1 MRALLT
7 FGESHVTK
15 LASGIVIL
23 ALASTAIWAAPAFA
37 QMGKSNPGTGE
48 EMRSAP
54 GGADIKLGDAKPIAP
69 PKIEADEASRA
80 PILDE
85 GKAVESFTV
94 LTRSADGKV
103 SRSSPSEEM
112 RGLVIEDMKKE
123 AGKGSMKLEKSGD
136 PSFANEE
143 EAGRQVFGP
152 DDRVQIQ
159 NTKVFPFKA
168 FGYIEAKSKT
178 GTGSCS
184 GTLIGPRTVL
194 TAAHCLYSNDD
205 GGWLTD
211 VLFAPGL
218 NGFEDAPFGAYAAE
232 STSIVEGF
240 VTNYQGFYGSVVPW
254 DLGII
259 TLAEPVGDTLGWL
272 GYSNYD
278 GLGDF
283 TANIV
288 GYPGDKDPP
297 ALMWR
302 ATCEVVAENVGTENF
317 GYDCDTYPGS
327 SGSSVY
333 AYDEGLKQRV
343 VVGVNIAES
352 PEFNTAVRLNASYVA
367 WINSLWK

>member
-1 MRALLT
+1 MN
-7 FGESHVTK
+7 K
-15 LASGIVIL
+15 LAHGLITL
-23 ALASTAIWAAPAFA
+23 TLASTAVWAAPAFA
-37 QMGKSNPGTGE
+37 QMGQANPGTGE
-48 EMRSAP
+48 ETRAAP
-54 GGADIKLGDAKPIAP
+54 GGDDLKIGSAQPIAP
-69 PKIEADEASRA
+69 PKIDDAGASRAA

-85 GKAVESFTV
+85 DKAVESLTI
-94 LTRSADGKV
+94 LTRSADGSV
-103 SRSSPSEEM
+103 SRSAPSEEM
-112 RGLVIEDMKKE
+112 RGLIVEDMKRE
-123 AGKGSMKLEKSGD
+123 AGKGSLNLEKSGD
-136 PSFANEE
+136 PSFGNEE

-159 NTKVFPFKA
+159 NTKVYPFTV
-168 FGYIEAKSKT
+168 FGYIQANSKA
-178 GTGSCS
+178 GQGSCS

-205 GGWLTD
+205 KDWLTD

-218 NGFEDAPFGAYAAE
+218 NGFGDAPFGAYAAE
-232 STSIVEGF
+232 STSIVEGY
-240 VTNYQGFYGSVVPW
+240 VTNYLGYYGSVVPW

-259 TLAEPVGDTLGWL
+259 TLAEPVGDSVGWL

-278 GLGDF
+278 NLGDF

-302 ATCEVVAENVGTENF
+302 ATCEVSAEAVGIENF
-317 GYDCDTYPGS
+317 AYDCDTYPGS
-327 SGSSVY
+327 SGSAVY

-343 VVGVNIAES
+343 VVGVNVAES
-352 PEFNTAVRLNASYVA
+352 PAANTAVRLNASYVA

>member
-1 MRALLT
+1 MK
-7 FGESHVTK
+7 VCN
-15 LASGIVIL
+15 GIAAM
-23 ALASTAIWAAPAFA
+23 ALASATLLTVPALA
-37 QMGKSNPGTGE
+37 QMGKANPGNGE
-48 EMRSAP
+48 EMRAAP
-54 GGADIKLGDAKPIAP
+54 GGADAKLGAASPIAP
-69 PKIEADEASRA
+69 PKVDGGASRA
-80 PILDE
+80 APMLSE
-85 GKAVESFTV
+85 EKAVEALTV
-94 LTRSADGKV
+94 LTRSADGNV
-103 SRSSPSEEM
+103 TRQAPDAAL
-112 RGLVIEDMKKE
+112 RGLVIEDMKRE
-123 AGKGSMKLEKSGD
+123 TGKGEKNLDKSGD
-136 PSFANEE
+136 PAFSDEA
-143 EAGRQVFGP
+143 EAGRQVFGS
-152 DDRVQIQ
+152 DDRVQIA
-159 NTKVFPFKA
+159 NTQVYPFKV
-168 FGYIEAKSKT
+168 FGYIQATSKA
-178 GTGSCS
+178 GQGSCS

-194 TAAHCLYSNDD
+194 TAAHCIYSNED

-218 NGFEDAPFGAYAAE
+218 NGFDDAPFGAYAAE
-232 STSIVEGF
+232 STSIVEGY

-259 TLAEPVGDTLGWL
+259 TLAEPIGDQLGWL

-288 GYPGDKDPP
+288 GYPGDKTPP

-302 ATCEVVAENVGTENF
+302 ATCEVMAENVGTENF

-333 AYDEGLKQRV
+333 AYDDGLKQRV

-367 WINSLWK
+367 WINGLWK

>member
-1 MRALLT
+1 
-7 FGESHVTK
+7 
-15 LASGIVIL
+15 
-23 ALASTAIWAAPAFA
+23 
-37 QMGKSNPGTGE
+37 MGQANPGNGE
-48 EMRSAP
+48 EMRAAP
-54 GGADIKLGDAKPIAP
+54 GGADDKIGAAETINP
-69 PKIEADEASRA
+69 PKIEDDASRSM
-80 PILDE
+80 LSE
-85 GKAVESFTV
+85 EKAVESLTV
-94 LTRSADGKV
+94 LTRSADGNVTRKAPDDKL
-103 SRSSPSEEM
+103 RS
-112 RGLVIEDMKKE
+112 LVIEDMKRE
-123 AGKGSMKLEKSGD
+123 AGEGDRNLDKSGD
-136 PSFANEE
+136 PAFENEE
-143 EAGRQVFGP
+143 EAGRQIFGD
-152 DDRVQIQ
+152 DDRVQIP
-159 NTKVFPFKA
+159 NTKAYPFKV
-168 FGYIEAKSKT
+168 FGYIQATSKN
-178 GTGSCS
+178 GQGSCS

-194 TAAHCLYSNDD
+194 TAAHCVYSNED

-218 NGFEDAPFGAYAAE
+218 NGLDDAPFGVFAAE

-272 GYSNYD
+272 GYANYD

-288 GYPGDKDPP
+288 GYPGDKTPP

-302 ATCEVVAENVGTENF
+302 ATCEVMAENVGTENF

-333 AYDEGLKQRV
+333 AYDEGQKQRV
-343 VVGVNIAES
+343 IVGVNIAES
-352 PEFNTAVRLNASYVA
+352 PQFNTAVRLNASYIA